1 MASSFG
7 EVSIVTPG
15 LSRPVHCSHEEF
27 HAWKIY
33 GQVEGTADVSWPMF
47 SIFIQNRPTARYTKR
62 NVASFLYQCLTVQR
76 ATSLAHLRTQRKLH
90 RQLTELIKIVNDI
103 FLPGPS
109 LLSCNSIARFRL
121 ICICTSEFTCLFYQ
135 HESKARAGKSDQFIY
150 FLSFFFFFFSRYEFF
165 RKFVNVTNE
174 TNFEYFTRLWKLYA
188 SFNFT

>member
-121 ICICTSEFTCLFYQ
+121 ICIRRNLLVFFTSTSRKHVLVSQISLFI
-135 HESKARAGKSDQFIY
+135 F
-150 FLSFFFFFFSRYEFF
+150 FLFFSFFFHAMNFFA
-165 RKFVNVTNE
+165 N
-174 TNFEYFTRLWKLYA
+174 LW
-188 SFNFT
+188 T